1 MRKPGLTGLTGGKA
15 IGAESTLLLAKA
27 NNAMAQINAEREKIL
42 AAFIAETGLHPS
54 ECEQVTVHG
63 TNGMRWYIR
72 KRDLARDK

>member
-15 IGAESTLLLAKA
+15 IGAESTLLLAKD
-27 NNAMAQINAEREKIL
+27 NNDVVKRDAERERIL
-42 AAFIAETGLHPS
+42 AAFFAETGLLPS

-72 KRDLARDK
+72 KRDQARDK